1 MKKNG
6 KRIFSLI
13 LIILMVPT
21 ILSGCFNYNEIN
33 QITFVTSAIFDI
45 DDTGNVILY
54 LDSMRP
60 YRNTSESSDNGKRVI
75 YKGVGKTALEAIRD
89 VNMASSYKINFTQNR
104 ALIFTE
110 AAAKQGIN
118 KFLNLI
124 NNDQEFQVKPYAFV
138 YFGDVKNLI
147 DISQNDEEYIGL
159 FLNDLVD
166 KNKKNPRSIISNI
179 NDYIVDSE
187 TGNNYAVMSGLEI
200 RKDVVDQRVEL
211 SGGVLMRD
219 NKMIEKIDVT
229 DGMSYNFL
237 MDKIKTGTLEIANPQ
252 MNEGFVTL
260 EILNSK
266 TKTNVEY
273 KDDKVTLN
281 KKIKVKAVI
290 AEAQGRFVVSKEALD
305 TLKAKAEQNIKDYLE
320 QFFYSFTDKDIDI
333 LQVERLL
340 EIKYP
345 QKIIEDVLSKIDF
358 NLDVEI
364 NIQGGDRVESSL
376 V

>member
-290 AEAQGRFVVSKEALD
+290 AEAQGRFVVSKEAID

>member
-13 LIILMVPT
+13 LIILITPT

-138 YFGDVKNLI
+138 YFGDIKNLI

-159 FLNDLVD
+159 FLNDLVH

-179 NDYIVDSE
+179 NDYIVESE
-187 TGNNYAVMSGLEI
+187 VGNNYAVMSGLEI

-237 MDKIKTGTLEIANPQ
+237 MDKIKTGTLEISNPQ

-266 TKTNVEY
+266 TKTSVEY
-273 KDDKVTLN
+273 KNDKVILN

-290 AEAQGRFVVSKEALD
+290 AEAQGRFVVSKEAVD
-305 TLKAKAEQNIKDYLE
+305 TLKAKAEQNAKDYLE
-320 QFFYSFTDKDIDI
+320 QFFYSFADKDIDI

-345 QKIIEDVLSKIDF
+345 QKTIEDVLSKIDL

-364 NIQGGDRVESSL
+364 NIESGDRVESSL
-376 V
+376 I

>member
-187 TGNNYAVMSGLEI
+187 IGNNYAVMSGLEI

-305 TLKAKAEQNIKDYLE
+305 TLKDKAEQNIKDYLE
-320 QFFYSFTDKDIDI
+320 QFFYGFIDKDIDI

-345 QKIIEDVLSKIDF
+345 QKVIEDVLSKIDF

>member
-187 TGNNYAVMSGLEI
+187 IGNNYAVMSGLEI

-320 QFFYSFTDKDIDI
+320 QFFYGFIDKDIDI

-345 QKIIEDVLSKIDF
+345 QKVIEDVLSKIDF

>member
-13 LIILMVPT
+13 LIILITPT

-138 YFGDVKNLI
+138 YFGDIKNLI

-159 FLNDLVD
+159 FLNDLVH

-179 NDYIVDSE
+179 NDYIVESE
-187 TGNNYAVMSGLEI
+187 VGNNYAVMSGLEI

-237 MDKIKTGTLEIANPQ
+237 MDKIKTGTLEISNPQ

-266 TKTNVEY
+266 TKTSVEY
-273 KDDKVTLN
+273 KNDKVILN

-290 AEAQGRFVVSKEALD
+290 AEAQGRFVVSKESVD
-305 TLKAKAEQNIKDYLE
+305 TLKAKAEQNAKDYLE
-320 QFFYSFTDKDIDI
+320 QFFYSFADKDIDI

-345 QKIIEDVLSKIDF
+345 QKTIEDVLSKIDL

-364 NIQGGDRVESSL
+364 NIQSGDRVESSL
-376 V
+376 I

>member
-187 TGNNYAVMSGLEI
+187 IGNNYAVMSGLEI

>member
-13 LIILMVPT
+13 LIILILPT

>member
-13 LIILMVPT
+13 LIILITPT

-60 YRNTSESSDNGKRVI
+60 YRNTTESSDNGKRVI

-110 AAAKQGIN
+110 AAAKQGID

-159 FLNDLVD
+159 FLNDLVH
-166 KNKKNPRSIISNI
+166 KNRKNPRSIISNI
-179 NDYIVDSE
+179 NDYIVESE
-187 TGNNYAVMSGLEI
+187 VGNNYAVMSSLEI

-237 MDKIKTGTLEIANPQ
+237 MDKIKTGTLEISNPQ

-266 TKTNVEY
+266 TKTKVEY
-273 KDDKVTLN
+273 KNDKVILN
-281 KKIKVKAVI
+281 KKIKIKAVI
-290 AEAQGRFVVSKEALD
+290 AEAQGRFVVSKESVD
-305 TLKAKAEQNIKDYLE
+305 TLKAKAEQNMKDYLE
-320 QFFYSFTDKDIDI
+320 QFFYSFADKNIDI

-345 QKIIEDVLSKIDF
+345 QKIIEDVLSKIDL

-364 NIQGGDRVESSL
+364 NIESGDRVESSL
-376 V
+376 I

>member
-187 TGNNYAVMSGLEI
+187 IGNNYAVMSGLEI

-273 KDDKVTLN
+273 KDDKVILN

-320 QFFYSFTDKDIDI
+320 QFFYGFIDKDIDI

-345 QKIIEDVLSKIDF
+345 QKVIEDVLSKIDF

>member
-13 LIILMVPT
+13 LIILMIPT

-159 FLNDLVD
+159 FLNDLVH
-166 KNKKNPRSIISNI
+166 KNEKNPRSIISNI

-237 MDKIKTGTLEIANPQ
+237 MDKIKTGTLEISNPQ

-266 TKTNVEY
+266 TKTKVEY
-273 KDDKVTLN
+273 KNDKVTLN

-290 AEAQGRFVVSKEALD
+290 AEAQGRFVVSKAAVD
-305 TLKAKAEQNIKDYLE
+305 TLKAKAEQNVKDYLE
-320 QFFYSFTDKDIDI
+320 QFFYSFADKDIDI
-333 LQVERLL
+333 LQVERRL

-345 QKIIEDVLSKIDF
+345 QKIIEDILSKIDL

-376 V
+376 I